1 MSAKPSL
8 PKYLPAADDLREILA
23 FRIRTS
29 RVAKGWSQEQLALE
43 CGLDRTYVSA
53 VERSRW
59 NVSLS
64 NIEKFATA
72 LDVAPWKL
80 LVPVVPEMLGSGEA
94 LARDSI
100 C

>member
-1 MSAKPSL
+1 M
-8 PKYLPAADDLREILA
+8 
-23 FRIRTS
+23 
-29 RVAKGWSQEQLALE
+29 RVAKAWSQEQLAFE

-64 NIEKFATA
+64 NIERLASA

-80 LVPVVPEMLGSGEA
+80 LVPVDVVHEGWLSNLNPSSVAATPGAVSSNPSTKA
-94 LARDSI
+94 
-100 C
+100 